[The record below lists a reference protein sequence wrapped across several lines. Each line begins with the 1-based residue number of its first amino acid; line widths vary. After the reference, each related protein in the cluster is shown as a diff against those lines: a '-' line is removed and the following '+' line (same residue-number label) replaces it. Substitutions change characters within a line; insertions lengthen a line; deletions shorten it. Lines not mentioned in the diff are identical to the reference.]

1 MGHDVLTRGDAP
13 RVARRLPLAILFRAF
28 GAISESK
35 RGGRVRLRVVAV
47 LLLLLSSTGCVVVGG
62 YSSGRGF
69 WIWPGSIVFIL
80 IALALF
86 LVFRRRG

>member
-1 MGHDVLTRGDAP
+1 M
-13 RVARRLPLAILFRAF
+13 
-28 GAISESK
+28 
-35 RGGRVRLRVVAV
+35 RLRVVAV

-69 WIWPGSIVFIL
+69 WIWPGSIVLIL
-80 IALALF
+80 IGLALF